1 MKKASKNKT
10 SPSKKRDLFSELK
23 EGVVALAEARQ
34 GKRTLRTHE
43 MPAPGVKSVGKARL
57 CRA

>member
-1 MKKASKNKT
+1 MKKASRKKA
-10 SPSKKRDLFSELK
+10 SAPEKRDLSAELK

-43 MPAPGVKSVGKARL
+43 VSALGEKSVSKARL
-57 CRA
+57 RRA